1 MIGVTGATGAIG
13 GRVARRLAARGVPQ
27 RLLVRDPARAPALD
41 GAEIRAFGGYVDR
54 DGLRDGCDGLDVLL
68 LVSAH
73 EGPDRVAEH
82 RTAIEAAAAAG
93 VGRIV
98 YLSFLGAAPE
108 ATFTYARDHFHTEA
122 LLRDAGVPWTVSRQ
136 SLYLDLVPELADE
149 DGAIRGPAGD
159 GRLAPVLRDD
169 VADALVALLTGE
181 GHEGRAYDLTGPEAL
196 TLDEIATRLSTSER
210 PLRFVDETLEE
221 AYASRASYG
230 AEPWL
235 VDGWVSTYTAIAAG
249 ELATV
254 TDDVRRLTGHEPAA
268 VTSAALGG

>member
-13 GRVARRLAARGVPQ
+13 GRVARRLAARGVAQ
-27 RLLVRDPARAPALD
+27 RLLVRDPGRAPQLD
-41 GAEIRAFGGYVDR
+41 GAQVRAFGGYADAA
-54 DGLRDGCDGLDVLL
+54 GLRDGCRGLDVLL

-73 EGPDRVAEH
+73 EAPDRVAEH
-82 RTAIEAAAAAG
+82 RTAIEAAVAAG

-98 YLSFLGAAPE
+98 YLSFLGAAPD

-122 LLRDAGVPWTVSRQ
+122 LLREAGVPWTVSRQ
-136 SLYLDLVPELADE
+136 SLYLDLLPELAGE
-149 DGAIRGPAGD
+149 DGAIRGPAGE

-181 GHEGRAYDLTGPEAL
+181 GHEGRAYELTGPEAL
-196 TLDEIATRLSTSER
+196 TLAEIAARLSTPAR
-210 PLRFVDETLEE
+210 PLRFVDETVEE
-221 AYASRASYG
+221 AYASRAAYD

-254 TDDVRRLTGHEPAA
+254 TDDVRRLTGHEPAT
-268 VTSAALGG
+268 VSTAALAR

>member
-73 EGPDRVAEH
+73 EAPDRVAEH

-136 SLYLDLVPELADE
+136 SLYLDLLPELSDE

-230 AEPWL
+230 AEPWR